1 MQRSFLA
8 FAAAAVACSIVT
20 ASAPVATQ
28 ADNGP
33 AEVVVGAVLP
43 LTGEESRVGTYFKAA
58 YELATKEI
66 NDRGGLQLRQ
76 YGRKIPVKL
85 VIYDDKTDPA
95 TSRNLY
101 ERLAVQDHVDAMLGG
116 YSTDLVQAQTVVPN
130 QHGIPYV
137 GGGGAASAIYK
148 RGFKTIFSLLASIE
162 NLAYT
167 ECDFIEE
174 MQAQKKLPKP
184 LKMAVVYE
192 NTSHGRDFA
201 NGLTQRAKQKPQNFQ
216 IVMSE
221 AFDLHGKDFTPLLQ
235 KVKAA
240 NANAFM
246 SDAHLDDYITMQRQY
261 AQAGLHHAYITY
273 GARGPEKSGARRA
286 GQERRLH
293 RRRRVVEPDDPERRG
308 QSVRRQVGQGV
319 PEAQRGVVLGAAVR
333 DRAHALHRDDG
344 DGLGRQGEG
353 RRDAAPHRH
362 PRHRAAGRPHPLPGR
377 RADRSAV
384 RRDREPARRQ
394 DRDRLPARRE
404 DGRSGAAG
412 PGIVAVWTPSRR

>member
-1 MQRSFLA
+1 MRRSVLA
-8 FAAAAVACSIVT
+8 LAAAAVACSLVG
-20 ASAPVATQ
+20 ASAPVATH

-33 AEVVVGAVLP
+33 PEVVVGAVLP
-43 LTGEESRVGTYFKAA
+43 LTGEESRVGTFYKAA

-66 NDRGGLQLRQ
+66 NDRGGVQLRA

-85 VIYDDKTDPA
+85 IIYDDKTDPA

-130 QHGIPYV
+130 QHQIPYV

-184 LKMAVVYE
+184 LRMAVVFE
-192 NTSHGRDFA
+192 NTPHGQDFA
-201 NGLTQRAKQKPQNFQ
+201 KGLAQRAKAKPQSFQ
-216 IVMSE
+216 IVMNE

-235 KVKAA
+235 KVKAT

-261 AQAGLHHAYITY
+261 NQIGLHHAFVTY
-273 GARGPEKSGARRA
+273 GARGPEKSAREALGKGADYIVAAAWWNQAIPNAAVKAFDDKWAKAYPKLNAEWYAALPYETARTLYIA
-286 GQERRLH
+286 LTETGSVDKAK
-293 RRRRVVEPDDPERRG
+293 VVETLRHIDI
-308 QSVRRQVGQGV
+308 
-319 PEAQRGVVLGAAVR
+319 R
-333 DRAHALHRDDG
+333 DTV
-344 DGLGRQGEG
+344 
-353 RRDAAPHRH
+353 
-362 PRHRAAGRPHPLPGR
+362 LPGGHIKFP
-377 RADRSAV
+377 ADGQIEAPFVVTENLPDGKTVIVYPHAEKTGDAV
-384 RRDREPARRQ
+384 
-394 DRDRLPARRE
+394 LPV
-404 DGRSGAAG
+404 
-412 PGIVAVWTPSRR
+412 PGS

>member
-1 MQRSFLA
+1 MHRSFLSL
-8 FAAAAVACSIVT
+8 AAAAVASSVIAAAT
-20 ASAPVATQ
+20 PVATR

-33 AEVVVGAVLP
+33 SEVVVGSVLP

-76 YGRKIPVKL
+76 YGRKIPIKL
-85 VIYDDKTDPA
+85 IIYDDKTDPA

-184 LKMAVVYE
+184 LRMAVVYE

-201 NGLTQRAKQKPQNFQ
+201 NGLTARAKQKPQNFQ

-235 KVKAA
+235 KVKAT

-261 AQAGLHHAYITY
+261 AQAGLHHAYVTY
-273 GARGPEKSGARRA
+273 GARGPEKSARDALGKNADYIVAAAWWNQTIPNAAVKAFDDKWAKAYPKLNAEWYSALPYETARTLYIA
-286 GQERRLH
+286 MTETGSVDKAK
-293 RRRRVVEPDDPERRG
+293 VVETLRHIDI
-308 QSVRRQVGQGV
+308 
-319 PEAQRGVVLGAAVR
+319 R
-333 DRAHALHRDDG
+333 DTV
-344 DGLGRQGEG
+344 
-353 RRDAAPHRH
+353 
-362 PRHRAAGRPHPLPGR
+362 LPGGHIR
-377 RADRSAV
+377 FPADGQIQAPFVVTENLPDGKMVIVYPPAEKTGEAV
-384 RRDREPARRQ
+384 
-394 DRDRLPARRE
+394 LPV
-404 DGRSGAAG
+404 
-412 PGIVAVWTPSRR
+412 PGS

>member
-1 MQRSFLA
+1 MQRPFLA
-8 FAAAAVACSIVT
+8 FACAAIACGMVAAAT
-20 ASAPVATQ
+20 PVATR

-33 AEVVVGAVLP
+33 SEVVIGAVLP

-58 YELATKEI
+58 YDLAAKEI
-66 NDRGGLQLRQ
+66 NDRGGLQLRA

-85 VIYDDKTDPA
+85 IIYDDKTDPA

-116 YSTDLVQAQTVVPN
+116 YSTDLVQAQTVVPQ
-130 QHGIPYV
+130 QHQIPYV

-162 NLAYT
+162 NLAYS

-201 NGLTQRAKQKPQNFQ
+201 YGLTQRAKQKPGNFQ

-235 KVKAA
+235 KVKAI

-261 AQAGLHHAYITY
+261 SQAGLHHAYVTY
-273 GARGPEKSGARRA
+273 GARGPEKSARDALGKNADYIVAASWWNQLIPNAAVKAFDDKWAKAYPKLNAEWYSALPYETARTLFIA
-286 GQERRLH
+286 MTETGSVDKAK
-293 RRRRVVEPDDPERRG
+293 VVETLRKIDI
-308 QSVRRQVGQGV
+308 
-319 PEAQRGVVLGAAVR
+319 R
-333 DRAHALHRDDG
+333 DTV
-344 DGLGRQGEG
+344 
-353 RRDAAPHRH
+353 
-362 PRHRAAGRPHPLPGR
+362 LPGGHIR
-377 RADRSAV
+377 FQADGQINAPFIVTENLPDGKTVIVYPHAEKTGEAV
-384 RRDREPARRQ
+384 
-394 DRDRLPARRE
+394 LPVP
-404 DGRSGAAG
+404 G
-412 PGIVAVWTPSRR
+412 P

>member
-8 FAAAAVACSIVT
+8 LAAAAVACTLVS
-20 ASAPVATQ
+20 ASVPVATQ

-33 AEVVVGAVLP
+33 AEVVIGAVLP
-43 LTGEESRVGTYFKAA
+43 LTGEESTVGTYYKAG

-66 NDRGGLQLRQ
+66 NDHGGVQLRT

-85 VIYDDKTDPA
+85 IIYDDKTDPS

-137 GGGGAASAIYK
+137 GGGGAATAIYK

-162 NLAYT
+162 SLAYS

-184 LKMAVVYE
+184 LRMAVVYE

-201 NGLTQRAKQKPQNFQ
+201 IGLTARAKQKPANYQ
-216 IVMSE
+216 IVLSE

-235 KVKAA
+235 KVKAT

-246 SDAHLDDYITMQRQY
+246 ADAHLDDYITMQRQY
-261 AQAGLHHAYITY
+261 TQAGMHHAYITY
-273 GARGPEKSGARRA
+273 GARGPDKKGRDALGKSADYIVA
-286 GQERRLH
+286 ASWWNQAI
-293 RRRRVVEPDDPERRG
+293 PN
-308 QSVRRQVGQGV
+308 
-319 PEAQRGVVLGAAVR
+319 AAVKAFDDKWAKAYPKLNTEWYSALPYETARTLFIALTQTGSLDKDKVVQTLRTIDIR
-333 DRAHALHRDDG
+333 DTV
-344 DGLGRQGEG
+344 
-353 RRDAAPHRH
+353 
-362 PRHRAAGRPHPLPGR
+362 LPGGHIKFE
-377 RADRSAV
+377 ADGQINAPFVVTENLPDGKTVIVYPHAEKTGEAV
-384 RRDREPARRQ
+384 
-394 DRDRLPARRE
+394 LPV
-404 DGRSGAAG
+404 
-412 PGIVAVWTPSRR
+412 PGG

>member
-1 MQRSFLA
+1 MRRSFLA
-8 FAAAAVACSIVT
+8 FAAAALAAGTVVSST
-20 ASAPVATQ
+20 PVASR

-33 AEVVVGAVLP
+33 SEVVVGAVLP
-43 LTGEESRVGTYFKAA
+43 LTGEESRVGTFYKAA

-66 NDRGGLQLRQ
+66 NDHGGLQLRQ

-85 VIYDDKTDPA
+85 IIYDDKTDPA

-101 ERLAVQDHVDAMLGG
+101 ERLALQDHVDAMLGG

-192 NTSHGRDFA
+192 NTSHGQDFA
-201 NGLTQRAKQKPQNFQ
+201 KGLTARAKQKPQNFQ

-235 KVKAA
+235 KVKAI

-261 AQAGLHHAYITY
+261 AQVGLHHAYLTY
-273 GARGPEKSGARRA
+273 GARGPEKSARDALGKSADYIVAAAWWNQAIPNAAVKAFDEKWAKAYPKLNAEWYAALPYETARTLYIA
-286 GQERRLH
+286 MTETGSVDKAK
-293 RRRRVVEPDDPERRG
+293 VVETLRHIDI
-308 QSVRRQVGQGV
+308 
-319 PEAQRGVVLGAAVR
+319 R
-333 DRAHALHRDDG
+333 DTV
-344 DGLGRQGEG
+344 
-353 RRDAAPHRH
+353 
-362 PRHRAAGRPHPLPGR
+362 LPGGHIR
-377 RADRSAV
+377 FEADGQINAPFVVTENLPDGKTVIVYPHAEKTGEAV
-384 RRDREPARRQ
+384 
-394 DRDRLPARRE
+394 LPV
-404 DGRSGAAG
+404 
-412 PGIVAVWTPSRR
+412 PGS